1 GAAGIAGNNVDLDGG
16 LVVTGSVTVT
26 ALQDIGIGVG
36 TVAQGNV
43 TAGGDII
50 LTADFDLDGDGGV
63 EMNSADLISNTGDIT
78 ITGQG
83 VVVDDVDAP
92 AAGKTITIDGLDLG
106 IDAQNPTDA
115 VVDLLADNLDLDAAD
130 PINVETQSG
139 NIDAATDGFAG
150 TITITNIIGGGGA
163 AVTFVATTAAEDAD
177 INLDNQS
184 AGLLTINT
192 TKAHGGDINI
202 ASDGAIQV
210 NRIDA
215 EDAGE
220 INGFTDDTQTV
231 NVESRGPGDITV
243 AAGDVD
249 ADPTNGRI
257 GGISADASLT
267 LLNADGDINLDVES
281 IYSGANVSIDS
292 TNGSITDIVGSGLV
306 NIRAP
311 GTATLTADDEVGNL
325 FEFVEVDVGRLL
337 VSANSGDADSGYVAA
352 LAGTADGS
360 VGPRYVDFI
369 GDPPGFLVWNG
380 NVIGAP
386 PRDLQ
391 RWFRGGNFDSQGV
404 VLDNTPQIFRS
415 PFLVHSTAVL
425 SKFRVPTTVI
435 EYIAVGGG
443 KIYGLPQ
450 HVTMSSNIDLLQ
462 FTDGPY
468 MWDLELEWRDADR
481 KRRRRR

>member
-1 GAAGIAGNNVDLDGG
+1 
-16 LVVTGSVTVT
+16 TGSVTVT

-36 TVAQGNV
+36 TAIQGNV

-50 LTADFDLDGDGGV
+50 LTADLDLDGDGGV

-106 IDAQNPTDA
+106 IDAQNSTDD

-130 PINVETQSG
+130 PINVETASG
-139 NIDAATDGFAG
+139 NINAATDGFAG
-150 TITITNIIGGGGA
+150 TITIKNIIGGVGA
-163 AVTFVATTAAEDAD
+163 AVIFEATAAAEDAD

-184 AGLLTINT
+184 AGLLTINA

-231 NVESRGPGDITV
+231 NVQSRGPGDITV
-243 AAGDVD
+243 SAGDVD

-267 LLNADGDINLDVES
+267 LLNVDGDINLNVES
-281 IYSGANVSIDS
+281 IYSGANVNIDS
-292 TNGSITDIVGSGLV
+292 TTGSITDIAGSGLV

-311 GTATLTADDEVGNL
+311 GTATLIADDEVGNL
-325 FEFVEVDVGRLL
+325 FEFVEVDVGELL
-337 VSANSGDADSGYVAA
+337 VSANSDNVDSGYVAA
-352 LAGTADGS
+352 LAGNADGS
-360 VGPRYVDFI
+360 IGPRYVDFI

-425 SKFRVPTTVI
+425 GKFRVPTTVI

-468 MWDLELEWRDADR
+468 MWDLELEWRDIDR
-481 KRRRRR
+481 KSRRRR